1 MSSISRLA
9 VRKFGDSSLTESPD
23 DGAKSKRVV
32 IYLEAD
38 DIEKLELIAAR
49 HGISKSEAL
58 RRLLA
63 TYLSIN
69 ESALNQLF

>member
-9 VRKFGDSSLTESPD
+9 IRKFGDSSLTENPD

-32 IYLEAD
+32 IYLEAED
-38 DIEKLELIAAR
+38 SEKLEHIAAR